1 MIPFYER
8 VYALV
13 RQIPS
18 GNVVTPIES
27 PLIQRLLLEEE
38 GVVFD
43 AEGRVDLSIY
53 RWQR

>member
-1 MIPFYER
+1 MAPDCLNR
-8 VYALV
+8 P
-13 RQIPS
+13 RGGQISPR
-18 GNVVTPIES
+18 TPIEG
-27 PLIQRLLLEEE
+27 PLLQRLLLEEE